1 MNRLGPSLATR
12 WVIGILVGAFFAVPL
27 LSTFLFTLRDP
38 EGGLSFARWAALFD
52 PAAAATLK
60 PIWTGLGNSLI
71 LAVVTVAIVLLLLA
85 PTMILVNL
93 RFPKLKPAFEFA
105 VLLPISIPAIV
116 LVVGSALVP
125 LFRPIQFS
133 IEFTGGS
140 QFTVQDPATVDQD
153 TATTAVQSVVPGAA
167 TKVVV
172 LNGKDIRVQTDR
184 MSAEET
190 QQVAEALA
198 KAYEIE
204 PADVTSS
211 FIGPAWGE
219 NVTKQSLWGLAIFL
233 ALTFLI
239 LAIYFRTW
247 KMSAAAILGLLDVLV
262 ITVGVYALAGFE
274 ISPAAVI
281 GFLTILAYSLYDTT
295 VVFDKVRENTTEDG
309 EKSGRLFGESVNL
322 AVNQTLVRSINTSV
336 VAALPVGAVLFIGA
350 LWLGAE
356 SLTDISLSIFV
367 GILVATYSTLFVAAP
382 LYSLFRENEP
392 QIKERDARVR
402 AARERAAIDA

>member
-1 MNRLGPSLATR
+1 MPSMNEFGNNLYTGKTSFPFVGRRRL
-12 WVIGILVGAFFAVPL
+12 WFII
-27 LSTFLFTLRDP
+27 
-38 EGGLSFARWAALFD
+38 
-52 PAAAATLK
+52 
-60 PIWTGLGNSLI
+60 
-71 LAVVTVAIVLLLLA
+71 AI
-85 PTMILVNL
+85 I
-93 RFPKLKPAFEFA
+93 
-105 VLLPISIPAIV
+105 

-125 LFRPIQFS
+125 LIRPIQFS

-140 QFTVQDPATVDQD
+140 QFTVAAPDSTDQQIATD
-153 TATTAVQSVVPGAA
+153 AVKSVVPESA

-172 LNGKDIRVQTDR
+172 VNGDDIRVQTDQ
-184 MSAEET
+184 MTADET
-190 QQVAEALA
+190 QQVTAALAEAYQVDTA
-198 KAYEIE
+198 E
-204 PADVTSS
+204 VTSS

-219 NVTKQSLWGLAIFL
+219 SVTRQSLWGLAIFL

-247 KMSAAAILGLLDVLV
+247 KMSAAAIIGLLDVLV

-295 VVFDKVRENTTEDG
+295 VVFDKIRENTHEDG
-309 EKSGRLFGESVNL
+309 EKSARLFGESVNL

-336 VAALPVGAVLFIGA
+336 VAALPVGAILFIGS

-356 SLTDISLSIFV
+356 TLTDISLSIFV

-392 QIKERDARVR
+392 QIRERDARIREARLR
-402 AARERAAIDA
+402 ATVEA